1 MRITSQFDFLFLLL
15 QFYFLSC
22 FHLFDLIYF
31 SPLTSPFPYF
41 TTCTLLHF
49 FYFFVPFFTY
59 NRLLLFSY
67 SDPSLLQPSFFAP
80 SHHSFQLPSHIL
92 SLPCLLLSHTHL
104 VLLLF
109 LSWFLLSLSFFSAF
123 LYFLHCLFVF
133 SLALTQQGVNTHTH
147 KHIDTHAHTY
157 ILTCF
162 GSIKACSYQ
171 L

>member
-31 SPLTSPFPYF
+31 SPLTSSFPYF

-92 SLPCLLLSHTHL
+92 SFPCLLLSHTYL
-104 VLLLF
+104 VMVSPVPLF
-109 LSWFLLSLSFFSAF
+109 FFAF

-147 KHIDTHAHTY
+147 THIDTHAHTY